1 MRHQAAGQGLWQP
14 TGATAAPSVDRDFA
28 GQDAAGGGATPTRA
42 RRENVLDP
50 RKRLPTLA
58 EAAGRIAAEDIDEGE
73 EDAVFQDAVERL
85 RAAALKADIEE
96 LTAKRTLTAE
106 QQVELA
112 RLLTAK
118 ARNDARPKN

>member
-1 MRHQAAGQGLWQP
+1 MRR
-14 TGATAAPSVDRDFA
+14 GAR
-28 GQDAAGGGATPTRA
+28 GGAA
-42 RRENVLDP
+42 ASSESQRRSGAETETGSRESRRLLVALVENVLDP